1 MQEEIKTIDQSLL
14 QPDNT
19 LSQKLFETDEKAIA
33 QHNEIMA
40 LLAEKKI
47 SLKTQVHSLIYT
59 LKATI
64 SVNSAKLCEDID
76 IGLNEI
82 SMMEQRQASNNRDTI
97 GRLVEAGMDILR
109 INLSHTTHEIASQ
122 IIADLNDYIA
132 ESKIAAEVGVWIDI
146 NGPKV
151 RTGKLSEGKD
161 VWVKQGDDFFFVN
174 DVSLVGDNTKIATT
188 YTKEL
193 VNIGDKVFVD
203 DGAMSFTVVERLE
216 DSIRT
221 EADHSG
227 LKEIFSVHPS
237 TLTCFFSLQG
247 INFPSHVIE
256 ELPALSDKDKKDL
269 NFALDLGVDFISLS
283 CIRNIEDVEEAR
295 YIQQHILDANINL
308 LKFIRLMLGNS
319 KSKLLAK
326 IENERSMQNFDS
338 ILRLADGIVIDR
350 GYLGAE
356 VDIEVVTMNQKKM
369 IALANIAGKPI
380 LVASQ
385 MLESMR
391 TSPRPTRSEAA
402 DIANTVMDG
411 VDGLVLSAETAVGRF
426 PVESVETMRRIAVS
440 AEQNFNYYE
449 YQLKMMR
456 SIPKP
461 VGVSESIA
469 SSAVTMARQVNAS
482 IIICATELGGTA
494 RLVAKY
500 RPQIPVLAATCIKQ
514 TARQLNICFGLR
526 MYHHK
531 DPINTVVDG
540 TLRYAVEIGLAKPGD
555 IAVVTSGQVVG
566 FLEGVTT
573 KMQVVTVPE
582 FTD

>member
-1 MQEEIKTIDQSLL
+1 
-14 QPDNT
+14 
-19 LSQKLFETDEKAIA
+19 
-33 QHNEIMA
+33 
-40 LLAEKKI
+40 
-47 SLKTQVHSLIYT
+47 
-59 LKATI
+59 
-64 SVNSAKLCEDID
+64 
-76 IGLNEI
+76 
-82 SMMEQRQASNNRDTI
+82 
-97 GRLVEAGMDILR
+97 MDILR
-109 INLSHTTHEIASQ
+109 INLSHTTHEVASQ
-122 IIADLNDYIA
+122 IITDLHDYIDEA
-132 ESKIAAEVGVWIDI
+132 KIAAEVGVWVDI

-151 RTGKLSEGKD
+151 RTGKLPEGKD
-161 VWVKQGDDFFFVN
+161 VYVEQGADFFFVN
-174 DVSLVGDNTKIATT
+174 DISLIGDNTKIATT

-193 VNIGDKVFVD
+193 VNIGDKIFVD
-203 DGAMSFTVVERLE
+203 DGAMSFTVVERLA

-227 LKEIFSVHPS
+227 YVGENK
-237 TLTCFFSLQG
+237 G

-256 ELPALSDKDKKDL
+256 ELPALSEKDKKDL
-269 NFALDLGVDFISLS
+269 NFALDTGVDFISLS

-295 YIQQHILDANINL
+295 
-308 LKFIRLMLGNS
+308 LMLGNS
-319 KSKLLAK
+319 KAKLLAK
-326 IENERSMQNFDS
+326 IENERSMQNFES

-356 VDIEVVTMNQKKM
+356 VDVEVVTMNQKKM
-369 IALANIAGKPI
+369 VALANIAGKPI

-391 TSPRPTRSEAA
+391 VSARPTRSEAA

-411 VDGLVLSAETAVGRF
+411 VDGLVLSAETAVGRY
-426 PVESVETMRRIAVS
+426 PVEAVETMRRIAIS
-440 AEQNFNYYE
+440 AEHNVNYYE

-482 IIICATELGGTA
+482 IIICATELGGTVLTPFIA

-514 TARQLNICFGLR
+514 TARQLNMCFGLR

-531 DPINTVVDG
+531 GPIETVVDG
-540 TLRYAVEIGLAKPGD
+540 TLRYAVEIGLAKPGQ